1 MEEQKENIVA
11 QYLEKDAEILKENGL
26 APHGDPE
33 QGGGSPKSKYWKF
46 VGGFFALIFVGV
58 IGIPMV
64 GQYIEKQEDAKRAQ
78 DTKNYMRFTL
88 DLQERLKNDKDGGAT
103 PEETLKMFTDAL
115 KAGDIE
121 QASKYFVIYPE
132 EKQAMLIDLLGK
144 LERAGELGKF
154 VEYLE
159 RVKLETGGDAL
170 DGDIM
175 FSYLNK
181 EGKIDIAVEIT
192 KSNYSTVWKIENL
205 MF

>member
-1 MEEQKENIVA
+1 MEEQKENIVE

-64 GQYIEKQEDAKRAQ
+64 GQYIEKQEDTKRAQ
-78 DTKNYMRFTL
+78 DTENYMKFTL

-132 EKQAMLIDLLGK
+132 EKQAMLIDALVK
-144 LERAGELGKF
+144 LREVGNLDKF
-154 VEYLE
+154 VEYL
-159 RVKLETGGDAL
+159 RKAKLEADSDTSYGYAG
-170 DGDIM
+170 
-175 FSYLNK
+175 FSYLENEK
-181 EGKIDIAVEIT
+181 AQIFIEIT
-192 KSNYSTVWKIENL
+192 QSKYSTVWKIENF

>member
-78 DTKNYMRFTL
+78 DTENYMRFTL
-88 DLQERLKNDKDGGAT
+88 DLQERLKNDKNGGAT
-103 PEETLKMFTDAL
+103 PEETLQLFTDAL

-121 QASKYFVIYPE
+121 QANKYFVIYPE
-132 EKQAMLIDLLGK
+132 ERQEALIGRLEDVQNRGEFEVLISDLEK
-144 LERAGELGKF
+144 SKYMSNSSD
-154 VEYLE
+154 EY
-159 RVKLETGGDAL
+159 VAVFDA
-170 DGDIM
+170 
-175 FSYLNK
+175 FNK
-181 EGKIDIAVEIT
+181 KGMSNLTVEIT
-192 KSNYSTVWKIENL
+192 KDNYSTVWKIENF

>member
-1 MEEQKENIVA
+1 MEEQKENS
-11 QYLEKDAEILKENGL
+11 L
-26 APHGDPE
+26 PHIGSSE

-46 VGGFFALIFVGV
+46 VGGFFVLILVGV

-64 GQYIEKQEDAKRAQ
+64 GQYMQKQEDAKRAQ
-78 DTKNYMRFTL
+78 DTENYMKFTL

-121 QASKYFVIYPE
+121 QASKYFVFYPE
-132 EKQAMLIDLLGK
+132 EKQAALIGLLGK
-144 LERAGELGKF
+144 LENAGELGKF

-159 RVKLETGGDAL
+159 KVKLEVGGDAL